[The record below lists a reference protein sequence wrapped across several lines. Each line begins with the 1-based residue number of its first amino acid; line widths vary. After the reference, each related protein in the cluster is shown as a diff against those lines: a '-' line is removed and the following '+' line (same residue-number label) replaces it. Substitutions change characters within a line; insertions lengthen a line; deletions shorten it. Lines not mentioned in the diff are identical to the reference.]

1 RTRPFVRNIID
12 VFEADGMIRP
22 ARYRWTTGARA
33 RGSRTRLDDT
43 SILELM
49 KRSDDTGPNYE
60 KRLLEIIDMEN
71 WMRTWAMIDLGSFWD
86 SFGNTNYKN
95 SYIYKPHDSGW
106 VQFVWDMDVG
116 LGVDSRDPPNQALFP
131 SSVDTNLKR
140 MYETPSFIRAYWRA
154 MEESLGSFY
163 STEGVTPLLERKK
176 AAYDAAGFNFTS
188 PFVPSGAGRSIP
200 QFIEQ
205 RANFIQPQLN
215 AVNKEFAVTS
225 PLDGTSSDEQAVIL
239 SGSAPV
245 AVAGI
250 AVNGRPLD
258 LEWSSASDWSATFL
272 LQPGENVLLI
282 RALGL
287 GGEEIESVIRTI
299 TYTGVGSWPGLVINE
314 WMAVN
319 EDALVDPEVGDFDDW
334 IELSNPGI
342 FSADLAGWFLSDD
355 PEEPFKYR
363 IPSGFRIPAG
373 GYLLVWADDEIFQND
388 SLKRPDLHV
397 AFKLGAG
404 GESILLSAPD
414 GSLIDRVDFDRQS
427 PDKTMGRL
435 GNEILALASPSPG
448 AMNGRA
454 AIMPSATYVVN
465 GDMLT
470 FTLTTE
476 PGFLYQVEV
485 SSDLQSWKP
494 LGNSILS
501 KSETTTFIDTIQVD
515 RRFYRFF
522 RIP

>member
-1 RTRPFVRNIID
+1 
-12 VFEADGMIRP
+12 
-22 ARYRWTTGARA
+22 
-33 RGSRTRLDDT
+33 
-43 SILELM
+43 
-49 KRSDDTGPNYE
+49 
-60 KRLLEIIDMEN
+60 
-71 WMRTWAMIDLGSFWD
+71 
-86 SFGNTNYKN
+86 
-95 SYIYKPHDSGW
+95 
-106 VQFVWDMDVG
+106 
-116 LGVDSRDPPNQALFP
+116 
-131 SSVDTNLKR
+131 

-215 AVNKEFAVTS
+215 AVNKNFTVTL

>member
-1 RTRPFVRNIID
+1 
-12 VFEADGMIRP
+12 
-22 ARYRWTTGARA
+22 
-33 RGSRTRLDDT
+33 
-43 SILELM
+43 
-49 KRSDDTGPNYE
+49 
-60 KRLLEIIDMEN
+60 
-71 WMRTWAMIDLGSFWD
+71 
-86 SFGNTNYKN
+86 
-95 SYIYKPHDSGW
+95 
-106 VQFVWDMDVG
+106 
-116 LGVDSRDPPNQALFP
+116 
-131 SSVDTNLKR
+131 
-140 MYETPSFIRAYWRA
+140 
-154 MEESLGSFY
+154 
-163 STEGVTPLLERKK
+163 
-176 AAYDAAGFNFTS
+176 
-188 PFVPSGAGRSIP
+188 
-200 QFIEQ
+200 
-205 RANFIQPQLN
+205 
-215 AVNKEFAVTS
+215 
-225 PLDGTSSDEQAVIL
+225 
-239 SGSAPV
+239 
-245 AVAGI
+245 
-250 AVNGRPLD
+250 
-258 LEWSSASDWSATFL
+258 
-272 LQPGENVLLI
+272 
-282 RALGL
+282 LGL
-287 GGEEIESVIRTI
+287 AGEEIESVVRTI

-319 EDALVDPEVGDFDDW
+319 EDALVDPEDGDFDDW

-388 SLKRPDLHV
+388 SLKRSDLHV
-397 AFKLGAG
+397 AFKLGVG

-454 AIMPSATYVVN
+454 AIMPSVTYVVN

-485 SSDLQSWKP
+485 SSDLQSWEP

-501 KSETTTFIDTIQVD
+501 KNETTTFFDTIQVD